1 MNHDRLEPW
10 MLRAEWR
17 HDDRP
22 FVVVDLATWPDSV
35 LLDPLPPIPVIAV
48 GSPLHPLARQAD
60 IHVETDLALV
70 GLKSA
75 ITSTPRA
82 AWVIVDLLRATE
94 GMEPLR
100 ALSCESLAF
109 AALQSGREHRKW
121 LDARPAPNT
130 ADEGR
135 VLTERDGDVVS
146 VTVDRPAARNAIDH
160 ALRDALFDACS
171 LVNLDA
177 DIHAVRIRATGRC
190 FGVGADLSEFGTTDD
205 PPSAHFIR
213 SRTLPARAILP
224 RASIYEVHVR
234 GACIGASL
242 EFAAFAG
249 RVTASSDAWFQL
261 PELAMGILPGAG
273 GCVSVPRRIGRQ
285 RAAFMMLSGRRIDAR
300 TALDWGLID
309 AIVDNPTLDESGPD
323 IAG

>member
-1 MNHDRLEPW
+1 MTYHRLEPW
-10 MLRAEWR
+10 MLSADWR

-22 FVVVDLATWPDSV
+22 FVVVDLTTWPRAV
-35 LLDPLPPIPVIAV
+35 PLDPLPPIPVIAV
-48 GSPLHPLARQAD
+48 GSPLHPLAEQAD
-60 IHVETDLALV
+60 IQIETDLALV
-70 GLKSA
+70 SLESA
-75 ITSTPRA
+75 IRKCPLA
-82 AWVIVDLLRATE
+82 AWVLIDLLRATA
-94 GMEPLR
+94 GMEPSR
-100 ALSCESLAF
+100 ALTCESLAF
-109 AALQSGREHRKW
+109 AALQSGWEHRNW
-121 LDARPAPNT
+121 LKVRSSANSMC
-130 ADEGR
+130 EGR
-135 VLTERDGDVVS
+135 VLIERDGDVLNI
-146 VTVDRPAARNAIDH
+146 TIDRPGARNAIDRS
-160 ALRDALFDACS
+160 LRDALFDACS
-171 LVNLDA
+171 LANLDA
-177 DIHAVRIRATGRC
+177 DIHAVRITATGRC

-285 RAAFMMLSGRRIDAR
+285 RAAFMMLSGKRIDAR

>member
-1 MNHDRLEPW
+1 MTYHRLEPW
-10 MLRAEWR
+10 MLSADWR

-22 FVVVDLATWPDSV
+22 FVVIDLTTWPRAV
-35 LLDPLPPIPVIAV
+35 PLDPLPPIPVIAV
-48 GSPLHPLARQAD
+48 GSPLHPLAEQAD
-60 IHVETDLALV
+60 IRVDTALNLV
-70 GLKSA
+70 GLASA
-75 ITSTPRA
+75 ITKAPRA

-94 GMEPLR
+94 GMETLR
-100 ALSCESLAF
+100 ALTCESLAF
-109 AALQSGREHRKW
+109 AALQSGREHRNW
-121 LDARPAPNT
+121 LAAHSARTPT
-130 ADEGR
+130 GQGG
-135 VLTERDGDVVS
+135 VVTERDGDVVS
-146 VTVDRPAARNAIDH
+146 ITVDRPTARNAIDR

-171 LVNLDA
+171 LANLDA
-177 DIHAVRIRATGRC
+177 DIQTVRITATGRC

-261 PELAMGILPGAG
+261 PELGMGILPGAG

-285 RAAFMMLSGRRIDAR
+285 RAALMMLSGRRIDAQ

-309 AIVDNPTLDESGPD
+309 AIVDDPALDHRGPD
-323 IAG
+323 IGG